1 MAELKNLNIKTI
13 LRDAKQL
20 KLSEETS
27 YHISYP
33 EFIKYL
39 KDKKTITKHEL
50 IIASHFVYSW
60 MPTILK
66 IDLSNVKEVLY
77 ILNKV
82 KSIANYPIQLE
93 ELQVLKQ
100 CINNSL
106 VGVSKLL
113 HFIRPDD
120 FTIWDSRILRY
131 TTGQKSP
138 YHIGNESLYLEYL
151 SKIKKIAEHKN
162 FKKVD
167 QIITKQLKERK
178 LFSKVS
184 PLRVIELVMF
194 ETDKVKK
201 KKK

>member
-1 MAELKNLNIKTI
+1 MAELKNLTIKTI
-13 LRDAKQL
+13 LRDAKKL

-39 KDKKTITKHEL
+39 KDKNPITKHEL

-66 IDLSNVKEVLY
+66 IDLSNVKEVLR

-82 KSIANYPIQLE
+82 KSTANYPIQRE

-138 YHIGNESLYLEYL
+138 YHIGNEKLYLEYL
-151 SKIKKIAEHKN
+151 SKVKEIAKHKDY
-162 FKKVD
+162 KKVN
-167 QIITKQLKERK
+167 QIISKQLKERK
-178 LFSKVS
+178 LVFKVS
-184 PLRVIELVMF
+184 PLRIIELVMF
-194 ETDKVKK
+194 ETDKQRVKVK
-201 KKK
+201 